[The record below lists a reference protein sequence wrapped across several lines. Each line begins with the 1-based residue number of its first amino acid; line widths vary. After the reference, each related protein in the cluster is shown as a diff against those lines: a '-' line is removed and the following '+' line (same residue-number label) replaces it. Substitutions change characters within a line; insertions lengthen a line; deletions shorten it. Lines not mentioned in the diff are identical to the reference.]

1 LTLSELADVGEIL
14 GGFAVLVSLLY
25 LIFEVRRGNKNDRSD
40 SAWNATLSLAALC
53 EEIAASPQLTD
64 VCRRSMDG
72 DTQPEDLTETEFS
85 QFMYAARSVLYK
97 YEGQWY
103 LWKEGSLS
111 EEMWQN
117 RRQWAKAFISMPV
130 SGRIWESEKKHHQ
143 YCSDFIESIE
153 SATIADDVVIRA

>member
-1 LTLSELADVGEIL
+1 MTLSELANVGEIL

-25 LIFEVRRGNKNDRSD
+25 LIFEVRRGNKIDRSD

-85 QFMYAARSVLYK
+85 QFMYVARSVLYK

-111 EEMWQN
+111 DEMWQN

-143 YCSDFIESIE
+143 YCAGFIESIE
-153 SATIADDVVIRA
+153 SAKIASDVVIRA

>member
-1 LTLSELADVGEIL
+1 MTLSELANVGETL
-14 GGFAVLVSLLY
+14 GGVAVLVSLLY
-25 LIFEVRRGNKNDRSD
+25 LILEVRRGNKNDRSN

-72 DTQPEDLTETEFS
+72 KTQPEDLTETEFS
-85 QFMYAARSVLYK
+85 QFLYVARSVLYK

-111 EEMWQN
+111 DEMWQN

-130 SGRIWESEKKHHQ
+130 SGRVWELEKAHHQ
-143 YCSDFIESIE
+143 YCSGFIASIE
-153 SATIADDVVIRA
+153 TANVAEGVAIRA